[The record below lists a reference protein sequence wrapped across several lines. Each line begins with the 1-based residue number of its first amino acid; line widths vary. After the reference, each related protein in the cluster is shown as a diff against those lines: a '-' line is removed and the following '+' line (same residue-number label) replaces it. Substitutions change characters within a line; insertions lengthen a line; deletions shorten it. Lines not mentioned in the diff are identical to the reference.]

1 MQRWSAQV
9 FTVVQPCLV
18 NPGCR
23 RGDIGDG
30 VVDGIEGSGDRRLV
44 GPWQIGQ
51 SNLRPLEGQAGLLEG
66 FVGRAEAFGPRVE
79 GIHWAFGFSSCAH
92 LQDGEHLSLQPQ
104 SLHWAWTGEMASVS
118 RPRRM

>member
-1 MQRWSAQV
+1 METRESVAAYGQKAMQRWSAQI

-23 RGDIGDG
+23 CRDIGDG
-30 VVDGIEGSGDRRLV
+30 VVDGIEGGGDWRVV
-44 GPWQIGQ
+44 GSWQVGQ
-51 SNLRPLEGQAGLLEG
+51 SDLRPLEGEAGLLEG

-79 GIHWAFGFSSCAH
+79 GIHWAFGFSSCGH

-104 SLHWAWTGEMASVS
+104 SLHWA
-118 RPRRM
+118 